1 MGGKKRRAHEKKMME
16 SNQEMLEMQLE
27 EMRVQREI
35 LEKQKAEYRKF
46 EFQNPYTDMEN
57 FYAGMDNVFE
67 DMTVDQRAAN
77 FQKQMVDQQ
86 RADILGQM
94 RGMAGSSGIAS
105 LAQTLANQGQMQA
118 MQTSL
123 NVAQQER
130 QNAMMSRQMASQLQM
145 MERRGAQQADM
156 TFRGGEAMVQQ
167 AEMSRQSTLLGM
179 EFGGMQGAQ
188 AGVTAAQQ
196 NVMHGMGYIH
206 QGYSQRAQ
214 AWGNVASGA
223 LAGLGTYL
231 GYAALAASDRDIKK
245 NIKKIGK
252 SDSGLNIYQFEY
264 KNSEKHGEGVYQ
276 GVIADDLPKE
286 IYKKAVSEDK
296 DGNENVNYD
305 VLDVEFKRIK

>member
-1 MGGKKRRAHEKKMME
+1 MGRKAQRRHEREMMKM
-16 SNQEMLEMQLE
+16 NQKTLDTQVE
-27 EMRVQREI
+27 EAAIQRGI
-35 LEKQKAEYRKF
+35 LEQQKEQYRQ
-46 EFQNPYTDMEN
+46 FQFRNPYANMEN
-57 FYAGMDNVFE
+57 AYAGMENVFE
-67 DMTVDQRAAN
+67 DMTVDQRTAN

-130 QNAMMSRQMASQLQM
+130 QNAMMSRQMAGQLQM

-179 EFGGMQGAQ
+179 EFGGMTGAQ
-188 AGVTAAQQ
+188 AGVQAAQQ
-196 NVMHGMGYIH
+196 NVFAGMGMIH
-206 QGYSQRAQ
+206 QGHSQRSAM
-214 AWGNVASGA
+214 WGNIASGA
-223 LAGLGTYL
+223 MTGLGL
-231 GYAALAASDRDIKK
+231 FLASDRDIKK

-252 SDSGLNIYQFEY
+252 SNTGLNVYQFEY
-264 KNSEKHGEGVYQ
+264 KDPEKHGEGIYQ
-276 GVIADDLPKE
+276 GVMADDLPKKL
-286 IYKKAVSEDK
+286 YKKAVSEDK
-296 DGNENVNYD
+296 DGNEQVNYD

>member
-1 MGGKKRRAHEKKMME
+1 
-16 SNQEMLEMQLE
+16 MLTW
-27 EMRVQREI
+27 R
-35 LEKQKAEYRKF
+35 
-46 EFQNPYTDMEN
+46 
-57 FYAGMDNVFE
+57 
-67 DMTVDQRAAN
+67 TVDQRAAD
-77 FQKQMVDQQ
+77 FQRQMVDQQ

-130 QNAMMSRQMASQLQM
+130 QNQMMSRQMAGQLQM

-167 AEMSRQSTLLGM
+167 AEMSRQSTLLGI
-179 EFGGMQGAQ
+179 EFGGMTGAQ
-188 AGVTAAQQ
+188 AGVQAAQQ
-196 NVMHGMGYIH
+196 NVMHGMGMIH
-206 QGYSQRAQ
+206 QGFSQRQ
-214 AWGNVASGA
+214 AMWGNIASGA
-223 LAGLGTYL
+223 MTGLGTYL
-231 GYAALAASDRDIKK
+231 GYAKMAAAMATGSDRDIKK

-264 KNSEKHGEGVYQ
+264 KDPEKYGEGVYQ
-276 GVIADDLPKE
+276 GVIADDLPKKL
-286 IYKKAVSEDK
+286 YKQAVSEDK
-296 DGNENVNYD
+296 DGNEQVNYD

>member
-1 MGGKKRRAHEKKMME
+1 MGGKNRRRHEAKMM
-16 SNQEMLEMQLE
+16 SMNKEMLEMQLE
-27 EMRVQREI
+27 EMRVQREV
-35 LEKQKAEYRKF
+35 LEKQKAEYRKI
-46 EFQNPYTDMEN
+46 EFQNPYADMEN

-67 DMTVDQRAAN
+67 DMTVDRRAAD

-130 QNAMMSRQMASQLQM
+130 QNAMMSRQMAGQLQV
-145 MERRGAQQADM
+145 MERRGAHQADM
-156 TFRGGEAMVQQ
+156 TFRGGEAMVEQ

-179 EFGGMQGAQ
+179 EFGGMTGAQ

-206 QGYSQRAQ
+206 QGYSQRSAM
-214 AWGNVASGA
+214 WGNIAAGA
-223 LAGLGTYL
+223 AIGLGL
-231 GYAALAASDRDIKK
+231 FLSDRDIKK

-264 KNSEKHGEGVYQ
+264 KDPEKHGEGVYQ
-276 GVIADDLPKE
+276 GVVADDLPKE
-286 IYKKAVSEDK
+286 IYKEAVSEDK